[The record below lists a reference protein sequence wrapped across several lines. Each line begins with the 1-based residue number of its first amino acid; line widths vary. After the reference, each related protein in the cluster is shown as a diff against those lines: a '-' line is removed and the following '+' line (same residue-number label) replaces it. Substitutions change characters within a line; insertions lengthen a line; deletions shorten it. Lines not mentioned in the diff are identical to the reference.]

1 MAKPKPKARMFPS
14 ILAGLLLLMIPF
26 AFAAGNVLTMA
37 EPGATLT
44 LGSVLKSLVTDCLPA
59 EALLFYLLPLLGCI
73 VAFSRKKG
81 WIFLMALLFCAAWG
95 YFGYTMATFDAPAGT
110 LSLPGDAST
119 LSTPGDVQN
128 VLPAEATAAGTGY
141 TWTRMIIPTFWALA
155 WLVFAIVT
163 LVSWISGKKVKLW
176 FLPFLITL
184 VPVAVS
190 TFKFLKQA
198 GGFVLFTAAGNAM
211 VIPEGQDLY
220 LKVAMLVALILD
232 GIMSLL
238 LLFWGLSVGLKP
250 RDKHAIAMVDQL
262 PVGSGTKSA
271 SAVAAAGATAA
282 ATSVVAPTVS
292 VAASPAAPST
302 PAAVPPVPADA
313 DTVTVVN
320 RLLGDDD
327 APSTPAEAK
336 AVIAEIVDAEPT
348 EYRAAE
354 ADFTSYFER
363 ELKDIKDR

>member
-1 MAKPKPKARMFPS
+1 MAKPRPKARTFPS
-14 ILAGLLLLMIPF
+14 VLAGLLLLLVPF

-44 LGSVLKSLVTDCLPA
+44 LGSVLKGLITDCLPA
-59 EALLFYLLPLLGCI
+59 EALLFYLLPLLGAI

-95 YFGYTMATFDAPAGT
+95 YFGYTMATFDATAGT
-110 LSLPGDAST
+110 MSLPGDAGT
-119 LSTPGDVQN
+119 LSTPEDIQGVIAAD
-128 VLPAEATAAGTGY
+128 AAAAGTDP
-141 TWTRMIIPTFWALA
+141 TWTRMILPTFWALA

-176 FLPFLITL
+176 FVPFLISL
-184 VPVAVS
+184 VPVVAS

-198 GGFVLFTAAGNAM
+198 GGFVLFTAASNAL

-232 GIMSLL
+232 GILSLL

-250 RDKHAIAMVDQL
+250 RDKHAVTMVDQL
-262 PVGSGTKSA
+262 PVGAGVKGTAPVAAPAAATVVSP
-271 SAVAAAGATAA
+271 AVAAPA
-282 ATSVVAPTVS
+282 
-292 VAASPAAPST
+292 VAA

-320 RLLGDDD
+320 RLFGEDE
-327 APSTPAEAK
+327 APASPAETK
-336 AVIAEIVDAEPT
+336 AAIAEIVDAEPA
-348 EYRAAE
+348 EFRAAE
-354 ADFTSYFER
+354 DAFTNYFER